1 MNRRVCKETHLTFH
15 PVSPQHVIACVVT
28 TAAIAVC
35 LCTKARVSAVE
46 PIRFD
51 RDVRPILSDKCF
63 HCHGPDAENR
73 EADLRLDI
81 EESAFALAIEPGH
94 ADASSLV
101 ERIVSD
107 DPDAI
112 MPPPESKKELTRR
125 EIAVLRQWIDEGAE
139 WSKHWSF
146 EPLSDSPCA
155 DPAKSASAMKSDEI
169 DAFINARLEEQGIAS
184 TPQAD
189 KPTLLRRVTL
199 DLTGLPP
206 TLGEIDA
213 FLADQSPGAYERVVD
228 RLLSSPH
235 FGERMAIPWLDAA
248 RYGDTS
254 VYHADGPRDMWAWR
268 DAVVEAYN
276 ANMPF
281 DEFSIAQ
288 IAGDLVPD
296 ASLRDKILSG
306 FNRNNGTTD
315 EGGAIAEEYR
325 VEYAVDRVKTT
336 ATTWLGLTMECAQCH
351 DHKYDPIS
359 QREYYEFYAFFNVS
373 SDGGMQTRSGNA
385 TPTVEIP
392 NTANAQLLADARAE
406 LEQKRSDLQTRLEQA
421 SEPFES
427 WLLGPGR
434 AEPPTPEISPPT
446 VQAELKHLAKKV
458 LPHSG
463 TDQVGQVHGPA
474 KLVDAPLGK
483 ALQFRGKTWIDLG
496 NVGDFDSDASFSLSG
511 WIRPQGGV
519 GAVIAKMDDG
529 NAFRGY
535 DLYAGAGPVS
545 MHIINAWPGNA
556 IKVTTKKKLEKNKWH
571 HVLATYDGS
580 SAAAGIKIYVDGVN
594 WDWKIEQ
601 DGLSGTT
608 RTEKTLLIGSRHPGS
623 RFQGDIARVEV
634 YDRRLSTEETRI
646 LAATNSVSLLKGK
659 DPGDLTAA
667 ERAELKRH
675 FVEKNDSQ
683 YKRIQ
688 ETVTNLEQKVK
699 ELEKPLTSVMVMGDQ
714 MKPRDTFVLNRG
726 AYDSPT
732 EEKVSPGTPSALPPM
747 SDSLPRNR
755 LGMAKWL
762 FSPENPLT
770 ARVTVNRYWQMLFG
784 AGLVQTP
791 GDFGAQGSYPS
802 HPELLDR
809 LATDFRASG
818 WDIKGTLKKI
828 LLSKTYQR
836 SSTGKSSYAADPEN
850 QWLSRGARFRL
861 QGEFVRDLALSTS
874 GLLSLQRGGPGVKP
888 YQPAGLW
895 AEVGLGGNP
904 KFKQDHGQRLYRRSL
919 YTYWKRSAPPPS
931 MQIFDAPTREK
942 CTLQR
947 PRTNTPLQAF
957 VTLNDPQF
965 VEASR
970 FLAQHVLLSKCD
982 SDGQRIDLA
991 YRLVTAR
998 HASTSTLAALSRL
1011 LCETRQTYA
1020 STPELAEQLLGVG
1033 ESQSESSLESVE
1045 LAAFTAVCNVVL
1057 NLDESIT
1064 RE

>member
-1 MNRRVCKETHLTFH
+1 MKRC
-15 PVSPQHVIACVVT
+15 VSREPRTISRKTYNLSVSVAT
-28 TAAIAVC
+28 TAVVCVC
-35 LCTKARVSAVE
+35 LLHSERVTAVE

-81 EESAFALAIEPGH
+81 QESAMDLAIEPGQ

-107 DPDAI
+107 DADTI
-112 MPPPESKKELTRR
+112 MPPPHSKKELTNR
-125 EIAVLRQWIDEGAE
+125 EIEILRQWIDEGAQ

-146 EPLSDSPCA
+146 EPLSNSHRA
-155 DPAKSASAMKSDEI
+155 GAAKPSSAMKSAEI
-169 DAFINARLEEQGIAS
+169 DAFVSAKLEAEGIAS
-184 TPQAD
+184 TSAAD
-189 KPTLLRRVTL
+189 KPTLLRRVTF

-206 TLGEIDA
+206 TLEEVDA
-213 FLADQSPGAYERVVD
+213 FLADESPGAYERVVD

-268 DAVVEAYN
+268 DAVVDAYN

-288 IAGDLVPD
+288 LAGDLVPD
-296 ASLRDKILSG
+296 ASLRDRILSG

-359 QREYYEFYAFFNVS
+359 QREYYQFYAFFNVS
-373 SDGGMQTRSGNA
+373 ADAGMQTRKGNA
-385 TPTVEIP
+385 APTVDIP
-392 NTANAQLLADARAE
+392 NTANLEPLADARIE
-406 LEQKRSDLQTRLEQA
+406 LERIRLELDKRLEQA

-427 WLLGPGR
+427 WLRGVGR
-434 AEPPTPEISPPT
+434 ADAPTPEAPLPL
-446 VQAELKHLAKKV
+446 VQAELKDLTKKK
-458 LPHSG
+458 LPLSG
-463 TDQVGQVHGPA
+463 IDKEGRLHGPA

-483 ALQFRGKTWIDLG
+483 ALQLRGKTWIDLG
-496 NVGDFDSDASFSLSG
+496 DVGDFDCDTSFSLSG
-511 WIRPQGGV
+511 WVRPQGGV
-519 GAVIAKMDDG
+519 GAVVAKMDDG
-529 NAFRGY
+529 NQFRGY

-545 MHIINAWPGNA
+545 MHIINTWPGNA
-556 IKVTTKKKLEKNKWH
+556 IKVTTKKKLEKNKWQ

-580 SAAAGIKIYVDGVN
+580 SQAAGIKIYVDGQV
-594 WDWKIEQ
+594 WDWTIEQ
-601 DGLSGTT
+601 DGLNGTT

-623 RFQGDIARVEV
+623 RFQGDIARVDV
-634 YDRRLSTEETRI
+634 YDRRLTAEDARI
-646 LAATNSVSLLKGK
+646 LAATNSVSILKGK
-659 DPGDLTAA
+659 NARRLTET
-667 ERAELKRH
+667 ERGELKQH
-675 FVEKNDSQ
+675 FVEEYDAQ
-683 YKRIQ
+683 YKRTQ
-688 ETVTNLEQKVK
+688 KAVSALEQKVK

-714 MKPRDTFVLNRG
+714 MKPRDTFVLSRG

-732 EEKVSPGTPSALPPM
+732 DEKVTPGTPAALPPM
-747 SDSLPRNR
+747 SASLPRNR
-755 LGMAKWL
+755 LGLAKWL
-762 FSPENPLT
+762 FSVENPLT

-784 AGLVQTP
+784 AGLVETP

-818 WDIKGTLKKI
+818 WNIKQTLKKI
-828 LLSKTYQR
+828 LMSETYQR
-836 SSTGKSSYAADPEN
+836 SSSGKPSYAADPEN
-850 QWLSRGARFRL
+850 RWLSRGPRFRL
-861 QGEFVRDLALSTS
+861 QGEFVRDLALSAG

-970 FLAQHVLLSKCD
+970 FLAQRVLSAD
-982 SDGQRIDLA
+982 RETDAQRLDLA
-991 YRLVTAR
+991 YRLVTSR
-998 HASTSTLAALSRL
+998 HASDSTLAALSHL
-1011 LCETRQTYA
+1011 LGDNREAYA
-1020 STPELAEQLLGVG
+1020 AAPQLADQLLGVG
-1033 ESQSESSLESVE
+1033 ESPSESNLEKVE
-1045 LAAFTAVCNVVL
+1045 LAAFTTVCNVVL